1 MKKKLK
7 FKNGLTR
14 TPFILIVI
22 TIILILITVKGVN
35 NFKMLANDCD
45 NNKGYTCT
53 YYEIRQYSLSK

>member
-7 FKNGLTR
+7 LKNGLKK
-14 TPFILIVI
+14 TPFILMII
-22 TIILILITVKGVN
+22 TIILIIMIVKGVN

-53 YYEIRQYSLSK
+53 YYEIRQYSLRK